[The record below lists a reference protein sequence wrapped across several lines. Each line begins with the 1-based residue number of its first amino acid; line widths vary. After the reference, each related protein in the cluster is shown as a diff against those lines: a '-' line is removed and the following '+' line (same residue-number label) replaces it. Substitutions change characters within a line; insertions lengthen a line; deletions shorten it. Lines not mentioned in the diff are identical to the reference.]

1 MARKKWSL
9 GELNKARA
17 AEIAEKF
24 SLDPFAALL
33 ISKRISND
41 EEISSFLGH
50 DDSLCDPF
58 LLPDME
64 LAVER
69 INDAIFDY
77 EKICVY
83 GDYDCDGVTSTALLY
98 SYLDIQGA
106 NVIYML
112 PDRIENGYGLTR
124 NIIDKMKAEGVNLIV
139 TVDNGVAAIEEA
151 EYIRE
156 LGMDLVVTDHHL
168 PGDKLPNC
176 VAVVDPHRLDSDCPY
191 RDYAGVGVAFKL
203 CCAIEGDDE
212 PIINGFSDLV
222 AIGTI
227 ADIVPLTGENR
238 QLVKLGLS
246 VLNSDY
252 RKPSIDALLYVAGLG
267 DKQIASSNISFAIG
281 PRINAAGRMGS
292 ANMALEL
299 LLSDDPA
306 TVAEMADNL
315 NKINNDRHAAEGK
328 ILDECLSL
336 IEKNPKII
344 YSPVIV
350 IYGKGWHEG
359 VLGIVASKLL
369 DRYCKPVIVLSDK
382 DGISKGSARSIEGFS
397 MFEALS
403 ACSDKLI
410 VYGGHAQAAGL
421 TLKTEDIPEF
431 IASMREYAYKMPTFY
446 PTINVDCKINTD
458 SINVSLLDAVKTLEP
473 FGAENSSPLF
483 GIYNLVVN
491 NVTEIGDKKQHLR
504 IFAHKEGKQNEIT
517 LIYFNTSRS
526 KFQYRQNEKFDAIVT
541 LEKNEWNGA
550 TRVSI
555 IVKDTRPADID
566 DDMMVNAEKAFDL
579 VMIGKIDSKL
589 SAYATPDRP
598 LFARIYKFLKSRDD
612 ISSSSYE
619 YIFSNVAEE
628 GDNICRIRIALVA
641 MEELGLIKINSDGII
656 ETPITNDKKDLN
668 SAPIMM
674 RLKEVSTI
682 G

>member
-83 GDYDCDGVTSTALLY
+83 GDYDCDGVTATALLY

-168 PGDKLPNC
+168 PGDKLPDC

-238 QLVKLGLS
+238 QLVKYG
-246 VLNSDY
+246 
-252 RKPSIDALLYVAGLG
+252 
-267 DKQIASSNISFAIG
+267 
-281 PRINAAGRMGS
+281 
-292 ANMALEL
+292 
-299 LLSDDPA
+299 
-306 TVAEMADNL
+306 L
-315 NKINNDRHAAEGK
+315 NKIPQSNN
-328 ILDECLSL
+328 
-336 IEKNPKII
+336 
-344 YSPVIV
+344 
-350 IYGKGWHEG
+350 
-359 VLGIVASKLL
+359 LGLRTLCELK
-369 DRYCKPVIVLSDK
+369 
-382 DGISKGSARSIEGFS
+382 
-397 MFEALS
+397 ALS
-403 ACSDKLI
+403 
-410 VYGGHAQAAGL
+410 
-421 TLKTEDIPEF
+421 
-431 IASMREYAYKMPTFY
+431 
-446 PTINVDCKINTD
+446 
-458 SINVSLLDAVKTLEP
+458 
-473 FGAENSSPLF
+473 
-483 GIYNLVVN
+483 
-491 NVTEIGDKKQHLR
+491 
-504 IFAHKEGKQNEIT
+504 
-517 LIYFNTSRS
+517 S
-526 KFQYRQNEKFDAIVT
+526 K
-541 LEKNEWNGA
+541 
-550 TRVSI
+550 
-555 IVKDTRPADID
+555 
-566 DDMMVNAEKAFDL
+566 
-579 VMIGKIDSKL
+579 
-589 SAYATPDRP
+589 
-598 LFARIYKFLKSRDD
+598 
-612 ISSSSYE
+612 
-619 YIFSNVAEE
+619 
-628 GDNICRIRIALVA
+628 
-641 MEELGLIKINSDGII
+641 
-656 ETPITNDKKDLN
+656 
-668 SAPIMM
+668 
-674 RLKEVSTI
+674 
-682 G
+682 